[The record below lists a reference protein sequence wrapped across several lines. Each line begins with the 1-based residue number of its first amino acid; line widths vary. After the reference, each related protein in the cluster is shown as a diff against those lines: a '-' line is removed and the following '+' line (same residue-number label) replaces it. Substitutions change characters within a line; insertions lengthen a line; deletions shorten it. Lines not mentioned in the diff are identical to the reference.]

1 MNYTVYKA
9 LNNLANGTATFNSTI
24 NGVRTAITAVD
35 ANYPLS
41 TTQEVLSAIAGGCD
55 GWNNNLTTLGG
66 TSWATASAAA
76 KNYTPIAF
84 TQTAQW
90 QNLNANIQIPASGS
104 KSGSVSVKSGGTK

>member
-9 LNNLANGTATFNSTI
+9 LNSLANGTATFNSTI

-41 TTQEVLSAIAGGCD
+41 TTPEVLSAIAGGCD

-66 TSWATASAAA
+66 TNWATASAAA
-76 KNYTPIAF
+76 SNSTPIAF

-90 QNLNANIQIPASGS
+90 QYFNANIQIPVSGA
-104 KSGSVSVKSGGTK
+104 KSGNVSVKSGGTQ